1 MSTSVL
7 APLNARSA
15 INSPACIPF
24 ISVSVSVHADRQRL
38 FQLLT
43 VAEYMEAWLCFPRAR
58 RDDQIAITSDSDSF
72 RIDHFRSRRM
82 DFTITGQYRTCRR
95 GKLQFTW
102 RKDTPESSSTSAVQ
116 IRLYG
121 DFERT
126 KVCLTHSALNL
137 HAERA
142 WHEELWQASLRRL
155 TALC

>member
-7 APLNARSA
+7 APLNARS
-15 INSPACIPF
+15 IIDSQTCVPF
-24 ISVSVSVHADRQRL
+24 ISLAVRVHADRQRL

-43 VAEYMEAWLCFPRAR
+43 VAEYMEAWMCFPRAGSE
-58 RDDQIAITSDSDSF
+58 DQVAITNDSDSF
-72 RIDHFRSRRM
+72 RIDHFQSRRM
-82 DFTITGQYRTCRR
+82 DFTITGHYRTCRR

-121 DFERT
+121 DFDRT

-137 HAERA
+137 HTERA
-142 WHEELWQASLRRL
+142 WHEELWHNSLRRL
-155 TALC
+155 SALC